1 MLDPSTLF
9 LILFSFFVY
18 SQVYNKKYVLID
30 WSTLSNICFF
40 IHSFNEVILDLDT
53 EDKDLDTEGKELEKY
68 EDKYLTDIRRMENNY
83 IFNEQELEIIKEQ
96 KSAFLKMV
104 DDTEKEIEELKSKLS
119 LQQQNEFQICGKGY
133 IMPQEEPAMNCI
145 HSAKEEINERIKRMN
160 DILKSKDT
168 AEEKAINFVILQR
181 MKHLE
186 GCYVMEHTPQG
197 NVLMIYDNVRNSF
210 KYYSDNTIP
219 YRYLEVVARKYVKM
233 FDCRPIYVDMEEELQ
248 IAEEKWEKDYEEK
261 EKEREKET
269 SAGSADTHKKSVFAK
284 FKSYNKEGGSGRVNS
299 VAPPKNSIPSKMEV
313 SKDKN
318 RKVVLKNS
326 ANRYTYEGKF
336 ANFNFLKK
344 VERKAVDKKYALS
357 FADFK
362 KLHNQ

>member
-1 MLDPSTLF
+1 MNKDFVFDEKEEELQRNKFDELF
-9 LILFSFFVY
+9 LLA
-18 SQVYNKKYVLID
+18 QEEDNNKD
-30 WSTLSNICFF
+30 S
-40 IHSFNEVILDLDT
+40 
-53 EDKDLDTEGKELEKY
+53 EGKMDE
-68 EDKYLTDIRRMENNY
+68 IR
-83 IFNEQELEIIKEQ
+83 
-96 KSAFLKMV
+96 
-104 DDTEKEIEELKSKLS
+104 
-119 LQQQNEFQICGKGY
+119 LQIQ
-133 IMPQEEPAMNCI
+133 
-145 HSAKEEINERIKRMN
+145 
-160 DILKSKDT
+160 
-168 AEEKAINFVILQR
+168 EKAIKFVIDERLD
-181 MKHLE
+181 KLKNSFI
-186 GCYVMEHTPQG
+186 MEKTPLG
-197 NVLMIYDNVRNSF
+197 NVLMLYNNKRGSF
-210 KYYSDNTIP
+210 EYYSDNTIP
-219 YRYLEVVARKYVKM
+219 YRYLEPVSRKYVKM

-269 SAGSADTHKKSVFAK
+269 SAGSVDTHKKSVFAK

>member
-18 SQVYNKKYVLID
+18 SQVYNKKYCCLI
-30 WSTLSNICFF
+30 LSNIYIF
-40 IHSFNEVILDLDT
+40 IHSFNKVILDLDT
-53 EDKDLDTEGKELEKY
+53 QDKDLDTEGKELEKY
-68 EDKYLTDIRRMENNY
+68 EDKYLTDIRRMEKNY

-104 DDTEKEIEELKSKLS
+104 DDTEKEIEDLKSKLS

-261 EKEREKET
+261 EREKET
-269 SAGSADTHKKSVFAK
+269 SAGTVDTHKKSVFAK

-318 RKVVLKNS
+318 RKVVLKNT

-344 VERKAVDKKYALS
+344 VERKVVDKKYALS